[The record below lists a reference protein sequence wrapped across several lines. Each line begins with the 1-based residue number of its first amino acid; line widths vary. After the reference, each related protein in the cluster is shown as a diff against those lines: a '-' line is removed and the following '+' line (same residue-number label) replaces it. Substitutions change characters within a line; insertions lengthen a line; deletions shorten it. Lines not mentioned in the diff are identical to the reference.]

1 MNEHESLLAAIH
13 EDVSLQAHDA
23 AWPLQFAKEQ
33 QRLCALLPGVF
44 LGVEHIGSTAV
55 SGLAAKPIIDILAGV
70 ASMDVARA
78 ISGPLCDS
86 GYTTSAEFNASLS
99 NRQWFMRWSRGRRTH
114 HLHVVVHGGEAW
126 LEWLWF
132 RDALRQDSN
141 LAAQYAELKARLAVA
156 HATDREAYTL
166 AKADFIRL
174 AVGGL
179 NRGPSSAR
187 N

>member
-1 MNEHESLLAAIH
+1 MNEQASLLAAIH
-13 EDVSLQAHDA
+13 EDICLQAHDP

-99 NRQWFMRWSRGRRTH
+99 DRQWFMRWAQGRRTH
-114 HLHVVVHGGEAW
+114 HLHVVEHGGKAW
-126 LEWLWF
+126 FEWLGF

-141 LAAQYAELKARLAVA
+141 LATRYAELKARLAVA
-156 HATDREAYTL
+156 HAMDREAYTH
-166 AKADFIRL
+166 AKADFIR
-174 AVGGL
+174 AARGG
-179 NRGPSSAR
+179 
-187 N
+187 